1 MTTKQLWPQKSSAL
15 LDIPT
20 NQFGSLDAE
29 AGQVLVV
36 NANRDGL
43 AFAAAGTGG
52 TAGPPG
58 PANSLV
64 IGTVQSGPTA
74 SAVITGISPAQQ
86 LNLVLP
92 KGDTGATGATGEP
105 GPQGNPGPTGAA
117 GAGLV
122 PDGYGDLTDAF
133 VAATELAA
141 VTTVYVVNPAG
152 DLRANQMTPAGLEG
166 NQSLKII
173 GYTVAGGW
181 QSYGQFTGIQGPPG
195 IQGIQGPPGADSTV
209 PGPQGEPGLNGVTQ
223 DVSGFLIRAGD
234 KSTGVQ
240 VFGKAVRETAVDI
253 PALAIDA
260 SLGGLFSKVISAD
273 STLTV
278 SGTSVVPYEVDT
290 FLLSLTNGGSFL
302 LTWWPNLKWP
312 GGVPPELTAVGTDVL
327 GFYKTSNSGNWV
339 GFLVGADVK

>member
-1 MTTKQLWPQKSSAL
+1 MQKPLWPQKSSAL
-15 LDIPT
+15 LDIPV
-20 NQFGSLDAE
+20 NEFGSLDGE
-29 AGQVLVV
+29 PGEVLVV
-36 NANRDGL
+36 NANGDGL
-43 AFAAAGTGG
+43 SFAPAGTGG

-223 DVSGFLIRAGD
+223 DVSMFLNKTGD
-234 KSTGVQ
+234 TTTGVIN
-240 VFGKAVRETAVDI
+240 FGKATREKAVNV
-253 PALAIDA
+253 LAANIDV
-260 SLGGLFSKVISAD
+260 SLGAVYGKIITVD
-273 STLTV
+273 TVLTV
-278 SGTSVVPYEVDT
+278 SNISQTSMEVET
-290 FLLSLTNGGSFL
+290 FLLELTDGGAHAV
-302 LTWWPNLKWP
+302 TWWANVRWA
-312 GGVPPELTAVGTDVL
+312 GGLAPELTAAGTDII
-327 GFYKTSNSGNWV
+327 GFYRVGNTLPWN
-339 GFLVGADVK
+339 GFLLAKDIK